1 MNKIKEALKTLLFP
15 LLPAFQNKVRNDI
28 NALIKNQEGQVE
40 IIDIGGRKSPY
51 TIGLNATIT
60 ILDKQPE
67 NEVQK
72 SLNLGIDEK
81 RKIEILLERSNV
93 KDILDIDITSNN
105 TSLKNK
111 YDLALAIEVIEHV
124 KDSEK
129 MLENIYNA
137 LKPGGILYITTPNGD
152 YIKNEPPNYNP
163 DHIKHYK
170 RKELVTLLRKYFT
183 SVNVFYGIKMGKYWY
198 HSLNGWSMKHPF
210 RTLITIFCS
219 LINQLESKGMEIK
232 PIKTAHLFAIVR
244 RD

>member
-1 MNKIKEALKTLLFP
+1 M
-15 LLPAFQNKVRNDI
+15 LPAFQNKVRNDI
-28 NALIKNQEGQVE
+28 KTLIKNQVGQVD

-51 TIGLNATIT
+51 TIGLNAIIT

-72 SLNLGIDEK
+72 SLNLGIDEER
-81 RKIEILLERSNV
+81 RKEILSERSNV
-93 KDILDIDITSNN
+93 KGILDIDITSDN
-105 TSLKNK
+105 TFLKYK

-129 MLENIYNA
+129 MLENIYNT

-163 DHIKHYK
+163 DHIKHYR
-170 RKELVTLLRKYFT
+170 RKELVTLLKKYFT

-198 HSLNGWSMKHPF
+198 NSLNGWSIRHPF
-210 RTLITIFCS
+210 RTLITIICS
-219 LINQLESKGMEIK
+219 LINQLESKGMEIE